1 MAKVNDKSKYHMAM
15 QARWAKW
22 RAVSGG
28 TDTMRA
34 AREAYLPRHEQETE
48 KGYSARLARSTFHNF
63 TMRTVRH
70 MVGVAF
76 GEDPVISEDTP
87 DEMKLW
93 FEDIDLDG
101 HNLASFLQNP
111 YSSAIGM
118 GEVYLLA
125 TMDDGE
131 TEEVTAADGR
141 RPYMQMIEADSMLAF
156 HQSTK
161 AGVPYIEH
169 ARVLS
174 TYTER
179 NGFSEI
185 DVEQIKVF
193 EPGTVDVWE
202 RRGGAGEFARV
213 SEESGPTSIDFDG
226 VPITRIRSVEPA
238 ADGLLRPMLTDLADK
253 NIEHWQSASDQR
265 NILTM
270 SRFPMLYGVGLDKN
284 AYQTIKESGIG
295 PQTLLTST
303 NKDASFGYVEPVGG
317 AISAGRH
324 DLQDLKEEM
333 AELASRPFMQQTGEV
348 KATTHAI
355 ARADEDSQIKTFSN
369 IFGDSVSSALDDMAE
384 WGSIN
389 PDKIDLTMLTEFGG
403 NEIDASTLDAL
414 HKARAQGDISR
425 PTYLGALVEHGV
437 LASDFD
443 AKKNDR
449 ELSEEEPDVDDD
461 ITDDPEVDD
470 K

>member
-1 MAKVNDKSKYHMAM
+1 MAKVNDKSKYHTAM
-15 QARWAKW
+15 MTRWAKW

-28 TDTMRA
+28 TDTMRSA
-34 AREAYLPRHEQETE
+34 KEAYLPRHEQETE

-76 GEDPVISEDTP
+76 GEDPVLSDDTP
-87 DEMKLW
+87 DEMKDWLK
-93 FEDIDLDG
+93 DADLDG

-111 YSSAIGM
+111 YGSAIGM
-118 GEVYLLA
+118 GEVYILA

-131 TEEVTAADGR
+131 TENVTAADGR

-174 TYTER
+174 SHTER
-179 NGFSEI
+179 NGFAEI
-185 DVEQIKVF
+185 EVEQIKVF
-193 EPGTVDVWE
+193 EPGTVNVWE
-202 RRGGAGEFARV
+202 RRGGAGEFVRV
-213 SEESGPTSIDFDG
+213 STTSIDFDG
-226 VPITRIRSVEPA
+226 VPITRIRSVEA
-238 ADGLLRPMLTDLADK
+238 SADGLLRPMLTDLVDK

-284 AYQTIKESGIG
+284 AYEAIRESGIG

-317 AISAGRH
+317 AISAGRQ

-333 AELASRPFMQQTGEV
+333 AELASRPFMQQTGDV

-369 IFGDSVSSALDDMAE
+369 TFGDSVSAALDDMAE

-389 PDKIDLTMLTEFGG
+389 PEKIDLTMLTEFGG
-403 NEIDASTLDAL
+403 NEIDSSTLDAL

-425 PTYLGALVEHGV
+425 ETYLGALVEHGV

-443 AKKNDR
+443 AKKNLA
-449 ELSEEEPDVDDD
+449 ELDSEVEDVDDD
-461 ITDDPEVDD
+461 DIDDPEVPP